1 LPKHFVSLTV
11 IEMLGERQ
19 A

>member
-1 LPKHFVSLTV
+1 LTV